1 VSDTSRGHVTPI
13 EILLVEDNPGDVRLT
28 REALSEAKVQN
39 RLSVAATGRE
49 ALEHLGL
56 DGDAG
61 DGEGAHPDLVL
72 LDLNLPDMS
81 GHDIL
86 ARIKESPGLREIP
99 VVILT
104 SSEAEEDVARGY
116 RGHAN
121 AYVTKPV
128 DLDGLARIVRSID
141 GFWFSVVRLPG
152 R

>member
-1 VSDTSRGHVTPI
+1 MSASSGRVQPI

-28 REALSEAKVQN
+28 REALGEAKVHN

-56 DGDAG
+56 TPQTTD
-61 DGEGAHPDLVL
+61 EGARPDLVL

-81 GHDIL
+81 GHDVLI
-86 ARIKESPGLREIP
+86 RIKEAPELQEIP

-104 SSEAEEDVARGY
+104 SSEAEEDVARSY
-116 RGHAN
+116 REHAN

-141 GFWFSVVRLPG
+141 GFWFSVVRLPK

>member
-1 VSDTSRGHVTPI
+1 MSPDVDRATPI

-28 REALSEAKVQN
+28 REALEEAKVQN
-39 RLSVAATGRE
+39 RLSVATTGRE
-49 ALEHLGL
+49 ALGHLGL
-56 DGDAG
+56 V
-61 DGEGAHPDLVL
+61 GETVGARPDLVL

-86 ARIKESPGLREIP
+86 ARIKDDPELQEIP

-104 SSEAEEDVARGY
+104 SSEAEEDVARSY
-116 RGHAN
+116 RAHAN

-141 GFWFSVVRLPG
+141 SFWFSVVRLPS

>member
-1 VSDTSRGHVTPI
+1 MSPSERGRVTPI

-28 REALSEAKVQN
+28 REALTEAKVRN
-39 RLSVAATGRE
+39 HLSVATTGRE
-49 ALEHLGL
+49 ALDHLGL
-56 DGDAG
+56 DEDSSE
-61 DGEGAHPDLVL
+61 GERPDLVL

-81 GHDIL
+81 GHEVL
-86 ARIKESPGLREIP
+86 TRIKEDPDLQEIP

-104 SSEAEEDVARGY
+104 SSEAEEDVARSY

-128 DLDGLARIVRSID
+128 NLDGLARIVRSID

>member
-1 VSDTSRGHVTPI
+1 MSASFGRVEPI

-28 REALSEAKVQN
+28 REALGEAKVHN

-56 DGDAG
+56 APHQATD
-61 DGEGAHPDLVL
+61 EGARPDLVL

-81 GHDIL
+81 GHDVL
-86 ARIKESPGLREIP
+86 VRIKEDPGLQEIP

-104 SSEAEEDVARGY
+104 SSEAEGDVARSY
-116 RGHAN
+116 REHAN

-141 GFWFSVVRLPG
+141 GFWFSVVRLPT